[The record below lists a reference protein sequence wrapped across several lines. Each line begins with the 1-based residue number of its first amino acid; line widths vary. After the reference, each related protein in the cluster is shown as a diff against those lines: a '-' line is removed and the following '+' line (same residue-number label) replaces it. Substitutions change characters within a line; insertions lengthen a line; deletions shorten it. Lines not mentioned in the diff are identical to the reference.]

1 MIHYQIRKAQN
12 LLVLTGLCL
21 LSLVAALPFFL
32 IVYYAAIRG
41 GPALNADLFTQLP
54 GGMGSERAMGLANGI
69 AGSAV
74 MTGLAALVGTPWG
87 ILMGIALNE
96 YRNTPFSKAL
106 RFAVDLSISAPSIVI
121 GVFVYSAFVVFFGY
135 SAYAG
140 ALALMII
147 FVPWA
152 ARATE
157 EILALAPRHI
167 REAALA
173 LGLSRGQM
181 IARILL
187 PGVRPLLV
195 TGIILSIARIAGETA
210 PLLFT
215 AFGNSVFARNLN
227 EPTASLPVQIYKFA
241 QTGFA
246 DMETLAWGGALILM
260 GFVFLVNFVIR
271 CAFFV
276 LREKTS

>member
-1 MIHYQIRKAQN
+1 MIHYQIRKAKN
-12 LLVLTGLCL
+12 GAALAALCL
-21 LSLVAALPFFL
+21 LSVFAALPFFL
-32 IVYYAAIRG
+32 IVYYAAARG
-41 GPALNADLFTQLP
+41 GPALNWDLFTQLP
-54 GGMGSERAMGLANGI
+54 GGMGSERAMGIANGI

-74 MTGLAALVGTPWG
+74 MTGLAALFGAPWG

-96 YRNTPFSKAL
+96 YRGAPFSKAL

-157 EILALAPRHI
+157 EILGLAPRHI

-181 IARILL
+181 ILRILL
-187 PGVRPLLV
+187 PGIRPLLV

-215 AFGNSVFARNLN
+215 AFGNSFFSQSLS

-241 QTGFA
+241 ETGFP
-246 DMETLAWGGALILM
+246 DMEALAWGGALILM
-260 GFVFLVNFVIR
+260 AFVFLVNFLIR
-271 CAFFV
+271 GAFFV
-276 LREKTS
+276 LRERAA

>member
-1 MIHYQIRKAQN
+1 
-12 LLVLTGLCL
+12 
-21 LSLVAALPFFL
+21 
-32 IVYYAAIRG
+32 
-41 GPALNADLFTQLP
+41 
-54 GGMGSERAMGLANGI
+54 
-69 AGSAV
+69 
-74 MTGLAALVGTPWG
+74 MTGLAALAGTPWG
-87 ILMGIALNE
+87 IFMGIALNE

-147 FVPWA
+147 FIPWA
-152 ARATE
+152 ARTTE

-181 IARILL
+181 ILRVLL
-187 PGVRPLLV
+187 PGVRPFLI
-195 TGIILSIARIAGETA
+195 TGVILSVARIAGETA

-215 AFGNSVFARNLN
+215 AFGNSFFSQSLN
-227 EPTASLPVQIYKFA
+227 EPMAALPVQIYKFA
-241 QTGFA
+241 QTGFP
-246 DMETLAWGGALILM
+246 DMETLAWSGALILM
-260 GFVFLVNFVIR
+260 GFVFLINFLVR
-271 CAFFV
+271 SAFFV
-276 LREKTS
+276 MRERAS

>member
-21 LSLVAALPFFL
+21 LSVLGALPFFL
-32 IVYYAAIRG
+32 IVYYAAARG

-69 AGSAV
+69 AGSAI
-74 MTGLAALVGTPWG
+74 MTGLAALFGTPWG
-87 ILMGIALNE
+87 IFMGIALNE
-96 YRNTPFSKAL
+96 YRNTAFSKIL

-157 EILALAPRHI
+157 EILALAPRHL

-173 LGLSRGQM
+173 LGVSRGQM
-181 IARILL
+181 IGRILL

-215 AFGNSVFARNLN
+215 AFGNSFFSRNLS

-241 QTGFA
+241 ETGFP

-260 GFVFLVNFVIR
+260 GFVFLVNFLIR
-271 CAFFV
+271 GAFFV
-276 LREKTS
+276 LRERTS